1 MYRAGGLRAKEFG
14 TVSSLRGSPPETPS
28 RAACTRYSERTV
40 SPTCLLLVGDRVIL
54 RASGPPEAEYA
65 MFEIGEIEL
74 RASDPHRVREHGY
87 QTTVEQARTRLVNM
101 GITTTL
107 ARDVADALQPT
118 LSDAY
123 ARGSAVRRVARYL
136 GPLELFQSDAYDG
149 QAYRGVFLDLAT
161 LARDIAL
168 DHCAAT
174 LQALYL
180 ATALEGEPGTTRIF
194 LSTDA
199 CTKDAKP
206 GARTHKR
213 PSFTDPQRLLNALG
227 GLSHK
232 APTPAIGEPLPRADV
247 IAFLRARA
255 DAAPDEDAR
264 ALYRALEEKV
274 SLRDMPERGPLAHAD
289 LWSIETR
296 IESGELGDVL
306 DAIEIA
312 EKRHGRTPGTAYLRA
327 RASLLMKLEAPK
339 AVAERISSL
348 ALSMP
353 QFRELEVLAAEAWLE
368 AGEARRALPFA
379 RDLVDAQN
387 IDEGL
392 VLRAQRLVARAV
404 GAAPNRAPEPPPD
417 RPSQP
422 TTELFTLPRAT
433 RTLEAPPAVVDPQD
447 EPTLPRAS
455 ALPPPPRESRPPE
468 PRLGGVRIETR
479 PPPSMDPRAEP
490 DPTPPPRRS
499 SVAPPMPESPYMG
512 GATLP
517 SYRPEEPAPILTK
530 APLFPKIGSDDEL
543 AEHLSLPPGVEADGR
558 ALDGLPTSV
567 LEARI
572 QFTLLARELGLD
584 YRLKRGIDLRA
595 DVNGIEAMQAVLYE
609 SFPERVVRTSED
621 AHELRKHGALLS
633 EILARRLEAEWL
645 DISSPELG
653 HWVMIVPPDTRVWP
667 FGRVARLV
675 AMGHRE
681 RDLVSYYFEL
691 SSRARGR

>member
-1 MYRAGGLRAKEFG
+1 MYRAARRRAKEVARPSWASRRG
-14 TVSSLRGSPPETPS
+14 PRYSCETVS
-28 RAACTRYSERTV
+28 A
-40 SPTCLLLVGDRVIL
+40 TCLLLVGDRVIL
-54 RASGPPEAEYA
+54 RASAPPEAEYA
-65 MFEIGEIEL
+65 MFEIGEIQL
-74 RASDPHRVREHGY
+74 RASEHGRIREHGY
-87 QTTVEQARTRLVNM
+87 QTNVEQARTRLTNM
-101 GITTTL
+101 GITSKL
-107 ARDVADALQPT
+107 AHDVADALQPT

-136 GPLELFQSDAYDG
+136 GPLELFQSNAYDG
-149 QAYRGVFLDLAT
+149 DAHAYRGVFLDLAA
-161 LARDIAL
+161 LARGIAL
-168 DHCAAT
+168 EHCAAT

-180 ATALEGEPGTTRIF
+180 VTALEGEAASTTVL
-194 LSTDA
+194 LSTDG

-206 GARTHKR
+206 GARTYKR
-213 PSFTDPQRLLNALG
+213 PTFTETQRLLNALG

-232 APTPAIGEPLPRADV
+232 APTPSISEALPRADV
-247 IAFLRARA
+247 IAFLRSRA
-255 DAAPDEDAR
+255 DAAPDEEAR
-264 ALYRALEEKV
+264 ALYRALEGTV

-296 IESGELGDVL
+296 IEAGELGDVL
-306 DAIEIA
+306 DAIELA
-312 EKRHGRTPGTAYLRA
+312 EKRHGRTPGTTYLRA
-327 RASLLMKLEAPK
+327 RASLLMKLEPPK
-339 AVAERISSL
+339 AVAERISALS
-348 ALSMP
+348 LSMP

-404 GAAPNRAPEPPPD
+404 GAAPNRASAAPSGPPSAPPP
-417 RPSQP
+417 Q
-422 TTELFTLPRAT
+422 TELFTLPRVT
-433 RTLEAPPAVVDPQD
+433 RSFDAGPALVDPQD

-455 ALPPPPRESRPPE
+455 ALPPPTRESRPPE
-468 PRLGGVRIETR
+468 PPFGGVRIETR
-479 PPPSMDPRAEP
+479 PPPSLDSRADPE
-490 DPTPPPRRS
+490 PTPPPRPS
-499 SVAPPMPESPYMG
+499 SMAPPPESPYMG
-512 GATLP
+512 GASLP
-517 SYRPEEPAPILTK
+517 SYRPEPIPPTLTK
-530 APLFPKIGSDDEL
+530 APLFPKLGSDDEL
-543 AEHLSLPPGVEADGR
+543 AEHLSLPPGVEPDGR

-595 DVNGIEAMQAVLYE
+595 DVNGIETMQAVLFE
-609 SFPERVVRTSED
+609 SFPDRVVRTSED

-633 EILARRLEAEWL
+633 EILARRLDAEWL
-645 DISSPELG
+645 DISPSELG

-675 AMGHRE
+675 AKGHRE

-691 SSRARGR
+691 SSRARAR